1 MKFAIKLTLAASLG
15 LAVAGCVTAPPI
27 VAAAGACS
35 EIIPTDWEKGVEGT
49 EVPPPAP
56 PEPAGLADKLAWTLE
71 QLKNWTG
78 FGVEESA
85 RREMA
90 NGRTKD
96 TIGITRRCEERDRK
110 AIRSARPKF
119 LGIF

>member
-1 MKFAIKLTLAASLG
+1 MKSKIRLTLAASLG
-15 LAVAGCVTAPPI
+15 LLAAACVNAPPI

-35 EIIPTDWEKGVEGT
+35 ELIPNEWREGVEGA
-49 EVPPPAP
+49 EVPPEAP
-56 PEPAGLADKLAWTLE
+56 PEPADLKAKLDQAVAQAKAWA
-71 QLKNWTG
+71 G

-96 TIGITRRCEERDRK
+96 AIGIVSRCEDRDRK
-110 AIRSARPKF
+110 AISKARPKI
-119 LGIF
+119 LGVF

>member
-1 MKFAIKLTLAASLG
+1 MKSIGRLTLAASLM
-15 LAVAGCVTAPPI
+15 LAVAGCVSGPQI

-35 EIIPTDWEKGVEGT
+35 ELLPAEWEQGVEGA

-56 PEPAGLADKLAWTLE
+56 PQPADLPGKLTWTLN
-71 QLKNWTG
+71 QLKAWTG

-96 TIGITRRCEERDRK
+96 AIGITRRCEARDRK
-110 AIRSARPKF
+110 AVDRSRPKF

>member
-1 MKFAIKLTLAASLG
+1 MSQREALG
-15 LAVAGCVTAPPI
+15 AAGCVTAPPI

-35 EIIPTDWEKGVEGT
+35 ELLPEDWEKGVDGA
-49 EVPPPAP
+49 EVPAEAP
-56 PEPAGLADKLAWTLE
+56 PEPEGLEAKLAWTLE

-85 RREMA
+85 RREIA

-96 TIGITRRCEERDRK
+96 SIGIVRRCEARDQQALRN
-110 AIRSARPKF
+110 ARPKF
-119 LGIF
+119 LGLF

>member
-1 MKFAIKLTLAASLG
+1 M
-15 LAVAGCVTAPPI
+15 TAPPI

-35 EIIPTDWEKGVEGT
+35 ELLPSEWEQGVEGA
-49 EVPPPAP
+49 EVPPEAP
-56 PEPAGLADKLAWTLE
+56 PQPAGTEARLAWTLE
-71 QLKNWTG
+71 QLKVWTG

-90 NGRTKD
+90 NGRTRD
-96 TIGITRRCEERDRK
+96 SIGIVRRCEARDRR
-110 AIRSARPKF
+110 AVQRSRPKF